1 VIDAQR
7 IYRIGD
13 VVVTRVTETRIEF
26 SPPDRLLPDWKPDMM
41 IGNEQQLAPSHP
53 ADMRERIDTSVH
65 TWIVSTHDSTIL
77 IDTGIGNGKTR
88 PIKFFDHLDT
98 PYLDRLLAA
107 GVRPEKVNYVLIT
120 HIHTDHVGWNT
131 VLVNHRWC
139 PTFPNAT
146 YVFPRLG
153 HEYFSS
159 TEGRARPN
167 YGMYEDSVLPIVE
180 AGQANMIGPEG
191 GEVLPGL
198 KYIPTPGHSID
209 HMSISLC
216 SRGEE
221 ALFAGDVMHSPVQV
235 LAPHLKSIFCADPEE
250 AMHSRLRI
258 LEHCAERDATYFS
271 SHFAETSAGRI
282 LRANGA
288 YRWRF
293 E

>member
-26 SPPDRLLPDWKPDMM
+26 SPPDSLLPGWKPDA
-41 IGNEQQLAPSHP
+41 IVDDKQQLAPSRP
-53 ADMRERIDTSVH
+53 ADSRERIVTSVH
-65 TWIVSTHDSTIL
+65 TWVVSTRDSTIL

-88 PIKFFDHLDT
+88 PVKYFDHLDS
-98 PYLDRLLAA
+98 PFLDRLLAA
-107 GVRPEKVNYVLIT
+107 AVTPQRVSHVLIT

-131 VLVNHRWC
+131 VLVDRRWS

-153 HEYFSS
+153 HEYFSFA
-159 TEGRARPN
+159 EGRARPN
-167 YGMYEDSVLPIVE
+167 YGMYEDSILPVIS
-180 AGQANMIGPEG
+180 AGQASMIGPEG
-191 GEVLPGL
+191 AEVLPGI

-209 HMSISLC
+209 HMSISLH
-216 SRGEE
+216 SQGEE
-221 ALFAGDVMHSPVQV
+221 ALFAGDVMHNPLQV
-235 LAPHLKSIFCADPEE
+235 LAPHLSSIFCADPEK
-250 AMHSRLRI
+250 AMRSRLRI
-258 LEHCAERDATYFS
+258 LEHCAGHNATYFS

-282 LRANGA
+282 FRANGA